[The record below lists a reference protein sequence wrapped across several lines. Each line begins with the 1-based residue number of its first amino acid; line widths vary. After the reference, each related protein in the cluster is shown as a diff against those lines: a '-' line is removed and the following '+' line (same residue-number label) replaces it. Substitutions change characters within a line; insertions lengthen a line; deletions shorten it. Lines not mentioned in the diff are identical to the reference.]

1 MFKKKNKSNMTDIEK
16 KLYEKEI
23 NSLQAKLQ
31 KNAKLLEIANK
42 YKDEYKDLRD
52 QYEEKLEELNRL
64 KVQTDNLQE
73 ELRILI
79 DQAKKELDKN
89 N

>member
-23 NSLQAKLQ
+23 KSLQAKLQ

-42 YKDEYKDLRD
+42 YKNEYKDLRD

>member
-42 YKDEYKDLRD
+42 YKDEYKDLRY
-52 QYEEKLEELNRL
+52 QYEDKLNELHRL
-64 KVQTDNLQE
+64 KAHTDALQE
-73 ELRILI
+73 ELRTLI
-79 DQAKKELDKN
+79 EQAKKELDKN